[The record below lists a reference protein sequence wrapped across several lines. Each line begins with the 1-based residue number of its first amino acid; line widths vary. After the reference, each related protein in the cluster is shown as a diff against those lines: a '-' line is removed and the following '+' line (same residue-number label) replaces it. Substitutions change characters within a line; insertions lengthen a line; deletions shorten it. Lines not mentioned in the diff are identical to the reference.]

1 MKNNGT
7 ESEITKSS
15 FLITGGAGFIGSNI
29 VDYLMQYNPK
39 LVRVLD
45 DLSSGFH
52 ENISKYLSY
61 SNFQFINGDIRD
73 FDICQRAMVGIDF
86 VSHQAALGSVSRSI
100 SNPILTHD
108 VNANGFL
115 NVITAAKEAKVK
127 GFVYASSS
135 SVYGDSLDLPKQ
147 ENKIGKPLS
156 PYAVSKLT
164 NELYAS
170 SFSKVYNFYS
180 VGLRYFNVF
189 GPRQNPNSQY
199 SAVIPL
205 FMKAALLNEAPLIFG
220 DGQQSRDFTY
230 IDNVVNANILSLIH
244 CSKLTNARIYNVAM
258 GETTSLIKL
267 WDLISRLAGS
277 NLKPTFKEARIG
289 DVRDSLANI
298 SLAKTEIGY
307 TPGMELL
314 SALDSTLIWYKKNI
328 H

>member
-1 MKNNGT
+1 
-7 ESEITKSS
+7 
-15 FLITGGAGFIGSNI
+15 
-29 VDYLMQYNPK
+29 MQYNPK

-45 DLSSGFH
+45 NLSSGFY

-73 FDICQRAMVGIDF
+73 LDICQSAMLGIDF

-170 SFSKVYNFYS
+170 SFSKVYKFYS

-205 FMKAALLNEAPLIFG
+205 FMKAALLNEAPFIFG

-230 IDNVVNANILSLIH
+230 IDNVVNANILSLIY
-244 CSKLTNARIYNVAM
+244 CSKLTNARVYNVAM

-267 WDLISRLAGS
+267 WDLISGLAGS

-289 DVRDSLANI
+289 DVRDSLADI

-314 SALDSTLIWYKKNI
+314 SALESTLIWYRKNI